1 MTQLTEETSVELTSV
16 KKANLA
22 QIEAHGLLLA
32 GQKLVQEEC
41 YESGIDQLSDALA
54 LMVENFGD
62 FDSRTSIYYL
72 EYGKALLAQG
82 DVLTNMLSYLEFDE
96 NDQDKV
102 GQSDEKEPL
111 PAEEDM
117 KTTIP
122 EAPTQNISQAKNDDV
137 HDIKQFDKK
146 DALPQQGE
154 AGTIVVPDG
163 LSGDTLQSNTK
174 VCDPPSNP
182 IPTPE
187 KPSKVASDSAAENRE
202 LAWQLFETARIT
214 VANDEKMED
223 KEKSLQLGE
232 VHCLLGE
239 VALGGGNFDRGY
251 GEFSTSIKL
260 LGKALRLSDPKIGR
274 VQQLAGLCAVQG
286 RQLEAAQFHYTA
298 SAENHNMHLEELLVA
313 AGVMKAKDPNEPES
327 EDIEFVDRKY
337 LDLLK
342 EKVGVDSQI
351 FKKCNDTFGI
361 VNDLIDRVEELMEGE
376 EQKKAEVAN
385 VMKVLAE
392 KMRSGEFPG
401 LPAVKDGAA
410 NSKAKSPVVTE
421 QVGFDSSQQPGS
433 AEIKELGTFG
443 GTRRKVKRAAPLGLK
458 LANKEAVLKK
468 ARTI

>member
-1 MTQLTEETSVELTSV
+1 MAQLKEETSVELTSG

-22 QIEAHGLLLA
+22 QIKAHGLLLA
-32 GQKLVQEEC
+32 GQKLVKEEC

-54 LMVENFGD
+54 LMVENFGEL
-62 FDSRTSIYYL
+62 DSRTSIYYL

-82 DVLTNMLSYLEFDE
+82 DVLTNMLSSAQE

-111 PAEEDM
+111 PIEEDM

-122 EAPTQNISQAKNDDV
+122 EAPTQNISQPKNDV
-137 HDIKQFDKK
+137 HDIKQLDKK
-146 DALPQQGE
+146 DVLPQQGE
-154 AGTIVVPDG
+154 ASTNIIPKGP
-163 LSGDTLQSNTK
+163 SGDTLHSNTK
-174 VCDPPSNP
+174 VCNPPNNP
-182 IPTPE
+182 IPPQE
-187 KPSKVASDSAAENRE
+187 EPPKAASDTAAENRE

-239 VALGGGNFDRGY
+239 VALGGGDFDRGY

-260 LGKALRLSDPKIGR
+260 LGKALRISDPKIGK

-298 SAENHNMHLEELLVA
+298 AAENHNMHLEELLVA
-313 AGVMKAKDPNEPES
+313 AGVMKARDPNEPES

-337 LDLLK
+337 IDLLK
-342 EKVGVDSQI
+342 EKVGEESPI
-351 FKKCNDTFGI
+351 FKKCVDIFDI
-361 VNDLIDRVEELMEGE
+361 VNDLIDRVEELMEEE

-385 VMKVLAE
+385 VMKLLAE
-392 KMRSGEFPG
+392 KMKSGEFPG
-401 LPAVKDGAA
+401 LTAAKDEVA
-410 NSKAKSPVVTE
+410 NNKAKNSLVTE

-433 AEIKELGTFG
+433 AQIKELGTFG
-443 GTRRKVKRAAPLGLK
+443 GTRRKVKRVAPLGLK
-458 LANKEAVLKK
+458 VDNTEVVTKK
-468 ARTI
+468 ARTL

>member
-1 MTQLTEETSVELTSV
+1 MAQLKEETSVELTSG

-32 GQKLVQEEC
+32 GQKLVKEEC

-54 LMVENFGD
+54 LMVKNFGEL
-62 FDSRTSIYYL
+62 DSRTSVYYL

-82 DVLTNMLSYLEFDE
+82 DVLMNMLSSPQE

-102 GQSDEKEPL
+102 GQSEEKEPL
-111 PAEEDM
+111 PTEEE
-117 KTTIP
+117 KTSKP
-122 EAPTQNISQAKNDDV
+122 EAPAQNISQSKTGDV
-137 HDIKQFDKK
+137 HDIIEDLDKK
-146 DALPQQGE
+146 DKLLLQGE
-154 AGTIVVPDG
+154 AGAISVLNGT
-163 LSGDTLQSNTK
+163 SGDTLQSDTK
-174 VCDPPSNP
+174 VCDPPTNP
-182 IPTPE
+182 IPPTE
-187 KPSKVASDSAAENRE
+187 DPSKVASDSAAENRE

-223 KEKSLQLGE
+223 KEKSLLLGE

-298 SAENHNMHLEELLVA
+298 AAENHNMHLEELLVVT
-313 AGVMKAKDPNEPES
+313 GVMKAKDPNEPES

-342 EKVGVDSQI
+342 GKFGEESLI
-351 FKKCNDTFGI
+351 FKKCVDIFGI
-361 VNDLIDRVEELMEGE
+361 VNDLIDRVEELMEEE

-392 KMRSGEFPG
+392 KMKSGDFPG
-401 LPAVKDGAA
+401 LTAIKGEAT
-410 NSKAKSPVVTE
+410 STKAKDPVVTE
-421 QVGFDSSQQPGS
+421 QVGFDSSQQPES
-433 AEIKELGTFG
+433 SEVKELGTFG
-443 GTRRKVKRAAPLGLK
+443 GIRRKVKRVAPLGLK
-458 LANKEAVLKK
+458 LENKEAVRKK
-468 ARTI
+468 ARTL

>member
-1 MTQLTEETSVELTSV
+1 MAQLKEETSELTSG
-16 KKANLA
+16 KMAANLA

-32 GQKLVQEEC
+32 GQKLVKEEC

-54 LMVENFGD
+54 LMVENFGEL
-62 FDSRTSIYYL
+62 DSRTSIYYL

-82 DVLTNMLSYLEFDE
+82 DVLTNMLSSPQE

-102 GQSDEKEPL
+102 GQSEEKEPL
-111 PAEEDM
+111 PSEEE
-117 KTTIP
+117 KTSKP
-122 EAPTQNISQAKNDDV
+122 EAPAQNISQSKTVGV
-137 HDIKQFDKK
+137 HDIIQDLDKK
-146 DALPQQGE
+146 DKLLQGKE
-154 AGTIVVPDG
+154 GAISVVNGT
-163 LSGDTLQSNTK
+163 SGDTLQSDTK
-174 VCDPPSNP
+174 VCDPPTNP
-182 IPTPE
+182 IPPNE
-187 KPSKVASDSAAENRE
+187 DPSKVAADSAAENRE

-223 KEKSLQLGE
+223 KEKSLLLGE

-260 LGKALRLSDPKIGR
+260 IGKALRLSDPKIGR

-298 SAENHNMHLEELLVA
+298 AAENHNMHLEELLVA
-313 AGVMKAKDPNEPES
+313 AGVMKAKNPNEPES

-342 EKVGVDSQI
+342 DKVGEESQI
-351 FKKCNDTFGI
+351 FKKCFDIFGI
-361 VNDLIDRVEELMEGE
+361 VNDLIDRVEELMEEE

-392 KMRSGEFPG
+392 KMKSGDFPG
-401 LPAVKDGAA
+401 LTALKGEAA
-410 NSKAKSPVVTE
+410 STKAKDPVVTE
-421 QVGFDSSQQPGS
+421 QVGFDSSQQPES
-433 AEIKELGTFG
+433 AEVKELGTFG
-443 GTRRKVKRAAPLGLK
+443 GIRRKVKRVAPLGLK
-458 LANKEAVLKK
+458 LENKDAVRKK
-468 ARTI
+468 ARTL